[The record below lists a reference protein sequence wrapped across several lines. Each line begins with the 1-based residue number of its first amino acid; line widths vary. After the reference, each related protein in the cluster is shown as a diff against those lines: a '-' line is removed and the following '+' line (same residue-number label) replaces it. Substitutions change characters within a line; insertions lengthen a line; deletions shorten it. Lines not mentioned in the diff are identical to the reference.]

1 MSGLTNTEA
10 KLLRKYGDEE
20 AKKDAD
26 EVLGPEVEEEKEEPK
41 KSRKF
46 VDSVKPKENRI
57 GSGRIEKMKLFI
69 KIASVSLLG
78 YVILEI
84 YDTTK
89 YKNQING
96 IIYNRFN
103 IILL

>member
-10 KLLRKYGDEE
+10 KLLRKFGDEE
-20 AKKDAD
+20 AQKDAD
-26 EVLGPEVEEEKEEPK
+26 EVLGPEVEEKEEPK

-57 GSGRIEKMKLFI
+57 GSARIEKMKLFI
-69 KIASVSLLG
+69 KITAVSLLG